1 MTATATPAISETRR
15 ADRFCNRPVT
25 RIWQETPSPE
35 NPYVAEG
42 ARCHGYDLLE
52 LLEKARFCEVLFLLF
67 RGELPTAPEA
77 ELLEKWLIA
86 SINPGPRHPATR
98 AALNAGIGKTNAANI
113 LPVALT
119 VLGGDHLGATE
130 VKRSMRYL
138 AKHVAED
145 PGATARHL
153 LEREVRP
160 PQGDWHVVAGFGSR
174 FGGIDHLSRRIGELL
189 AGLAGAG
196 PALRWAG
203 AFAAALEPQSLSW
216 LDPGIAAAVA
226 LDLGFNEYAAMG
238 LFQVARAPGLLAHG
252 VEMVGQPLT
261 AMPFLGDESYVHE

>member
-1 MTATATPAISETRR
+1 MNETPRISETRR
-15 ADRFCNRPVT
+15 ADRFSSRPVT

-42 ARCHGYDLLE
+42 ARCHGYDLFE

-67 RGELPTAPEA
+67 RGELPTVDQAD
-77 ELLEKWLIA
+77 LLERWLLA

-98 AALNAGIGKTNAANI
+98 AALNAGIGKTNAANM

-119 VLGGDHLGATE
+119 VLGGDHLGAAE

-138 AKHVAED
+138 AAHTAQEPVAL
-145 PGATARHL
+145 ARQL
-153 LEREVRP
+153 LERESP
-160 PQGDWHVVAGFGSR
+160 PARGDWHVVPGFGSR
-174 FGGIDHLSRRIGELL
+174 FGGIDHLSRRIGERL
-189 AGLAGAG
+189 ATVAGAG
-196 PALRWAG
+196 QALRWAR
-203 AFAAALEPQSLSW
+203 AFAATLEARDLSW

-238 LFQVARAPGLLAHG
+238 LFQLSHAPGLLAHG
-252 VEMVGQPLT
+252 VEMIGQPLT
-261 AMPFLGDESYVHE
+261 AMPFLGDENYIHE